1 MLYIGFIIILNKVPL
16 HLLQSVSP
24 VYLFWKTPTP
34 LVTMACD
41 KPDQSDKVSTK
52 TFTSLFLTLHPPH
65 DWPFTHLYVAVQLLG
80 TWLKSP
86 LKGCLLIWMT
96 TYFGGILLRNI
107 TAFDCAK
114 GLDCVETQAIN
125 QTPKMSHSPQVYVS
139 HHRYSIVHRD
149 SNKTIITTNTQGT
162 TNCYHI
168 LHSPKMDNNFAQES
182 RNTVHFLSF
191 NLISITSSERRE
203 NKWLPINFLLSC
215 HQCHHSHHSLVNTV
229 FLHVQQWDHIATNR
243 TG

>member
-1 MLYIGFIIILNKVPL
+1 
-16 HLLQSVSP
+16 
-24 VYLFWKTPTP
+24 
-34 LVTMACD
+34 MACD

-52 TFTSLFLTLHPPH
+52 AFTSLFLTLHLQYQY

-107 TAFDCAK
+107 TFDCAK
-114 GLDCVETQAIN
+114 GLDCVEIQAIN
-125 QTPKMSHSPQVYVS
+125 QTPKTSHTPKVHVS
-139 HHRYSIVHRD
+139 HPRDAIVHRD
-149 SNKTIITTNTQGT
+149 SNKMIITTNSQDTI
-162 TNCYHI
+162 NCYHINI

-191 NLISITSSERRE
+191 NLISITSSERRK

-229 FLHVQQWDHIATNR
+229 FLHVQQWDHIASNR